1 MAYNEIL
8 STRIA
13 DKLRQSS
20 IEFYEKK
27 MFGGIAF
34 MINEKMSIGVS
45 KDYIMLRVLEDKFH
59 DQFSKKGV
67 KPMDFTGKPMH
78 GFLFIEEDGYENDD
92 DLDYWINLGIEFGKF
107 GILKTKSKK
116 AKS

>member
-13 DKLRQSS
+13 DKLRQSN
-20 IEFYEKK
+20 IDFYEKK

-45 KDYIMLRVLEDKFH
+45 KDYIMLRVMEDKFH
-59 DQFSKKGV
+59 DQFARKGV

-78 GFLFIEEDGYENDD
+78 GFLFIEEEGYEKDD

-107 GILKTKSKK
+107 GILKSKSKK
-116 AKS
+116 SKS